1 MCVCVCVCVCECV
14 CVCVCVCVCMRA
26 CACACV
32 CVSVCNTQGICCSFQ
47 KLYQI
52 MAHVSCMRD
61 ECWRIRHRWPVS
73 LPLQSRPAPDTAL
86 NGLRRSR
93 GADSDSLLGPGWD
106 GFQTAPLNRIPRART
121 QHNICQAS
129 PAKSVVLLLQ
139 P

>member
-1 MCVCVCVCVCECV
+1 MLENQTPVARIASPAEQTGS
-14 CVCVCVCVCMRA
+14 RHG
-26 CACACV
+26 
-32 CVSVCNTQGICCSFQ
+32 SEWPTQEQ
-47 KLYQI
+47 
-52 MAHVSCMRD
+52 
-61 ECWRIRHRWPVS
+61 
-73 LPLQSRPAPDTAL
+73 
-86 NGLRRSR
+86 